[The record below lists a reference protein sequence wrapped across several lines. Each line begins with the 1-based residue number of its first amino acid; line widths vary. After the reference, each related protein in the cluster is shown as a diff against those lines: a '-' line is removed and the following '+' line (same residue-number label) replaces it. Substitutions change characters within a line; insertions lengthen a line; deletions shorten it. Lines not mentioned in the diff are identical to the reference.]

1 MWLVGVLLGVDAQQV
16 GGGAAVLGGVTL
28 AVLSTMRYIK
38 RTEDDVVDNLR
49 VEITRLKAQVAEAR
63 SEVETIRADNARL
76 HRQLEVLVRVIRE
89 SGTAIP
95 ADFWATGA

>member
-1 MWLVGVLLGVDAQQV
+1 MWVAGYVLAVDAAQV
-16 GGGAAVLGGVTL
+16 GGGGLVLGGVTI

-49 VEITRLKAQVAEAR
+49 VEITRLQAQVAEAR
-63 SEVETIRADNARL
+63 SEVATLRADNQRL
-76 HRQLEVLVRVIRE
+76 HKQLEVLVRVIRE

-95 ADFWATGA
+95 ADFWQTGA